1 MTTSVPSR
9 GSTGKWANDTDQMGL
24 RARVMRETGSAKV
37 KWGSRS
43 GTRFSGS
50 VVRGFED
57 S

>member
-9 GSTGKWANDTDQMGL
+9 GSAGKWDNETDQMGL

-37 KWGSRS
+37 KQGSRS
-43 GTRFSGS
+43 GTRLSGS

>member
-1 MTTSVPSR
+1 MSASVRSP
-9 GSTGKWANDTDQMGL
+9 GSAGKWDNETDQMRL
-24 RARVMRETGSAKV
+24 RARLMRETGSAKV

-43 GTRFSGS
+43 GTRLSGS